1 MRFLDLVKRRRSVR
15 RYAPAAVSRA
25 AIDRCLEAA
34 RLAPSA
40 CNAQPW
46 SFVVVDQP
54 GRAAEIAR
62 SVFGGV
68 YSMNRF
74 AGDAPVLIAAVT
86 GRSTPA
92 ARLGGLFRNTRYPLI
107 DIGIAC
113 EHLALQA
120 AEEGLGTCWIGAFY
134 EAQVKQILGIPE
146 EARVVLL
153 LTLGHPSEPLVPAA
167 SSLKKRKKLED
178 IVCREKWS

>member
-54 GRAAEIAR
+54 GRAAEIAPW
-62 SVFGGV
+62 
-68 YSMNRF
+68 
-74 AGDAPVLIAAVT
+74 AGP
-86 GRSTPA
+86 
-92 ARLGGLFRNTRYPLI
+92 
-107 DIGIAC
+107 
-113 EHLALQA
+113 
-120 AEEGLGTCWIGAFY
+120 
-134 EAQVKQILGIPE
+134 
-146 EARVVLL
+146 
-153 LTLGHPSEPLVPAA
+153 
-167 SSLKKRKKLED
+167 
-178 IVCREKWS
+178 